1 MRNIVK
7 PVRLYIYYLEVI
19 SLIFINF
26 KIIRDLY
33 DH

>member
-7 PVRLYIYYLEVI
+7 PVILYIYYLEVI
-19 SLIFINF
+19 SLIFINC
-26 KIIRDLY
+26 KAIKDLH